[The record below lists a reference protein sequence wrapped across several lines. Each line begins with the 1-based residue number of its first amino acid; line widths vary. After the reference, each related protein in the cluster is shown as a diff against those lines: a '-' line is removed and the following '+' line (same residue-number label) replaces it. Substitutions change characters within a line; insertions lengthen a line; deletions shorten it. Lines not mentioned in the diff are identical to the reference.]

1 MSQSHPA
8 PKSESSNGAAAS
20 GATEAA
26 AGVRISTGD
35 LFGSAREIVLVHNG
49 REYRLRITQQGKLL
63 LTA

>member
-1 MSQSHPA
+1 MSQPPCA
-8 PKSESSNGAAAS
+8 PKSEPPTAAAS
-20 GATEAA
+20 GAAESG

-35 LFGSAREIVLVHNG
+35 LFGTAREIVLVHNG